1 MAIADDIKQ
10 LRKQLGLTQEQLGQK
25 LGVAGRVVRRWEG
38 KVHHPDPKYLLG
50 LASLAADAGLP
61 LLATSFQSA
70 LIRDLGLIEREM
82 SHASFDVPTR
92 QIIDHGRHLRYN
104 EPCGPP
110 RGMLLVVRHGK
121 EETSFLQAVFHAL
134 RGLRSKDENE
144 RGRARA
150 ALKQLA
156 QAMGVEV

>member
-1 MAIADDIKQ
+1 MGIADDIKQ
-10 LRKQLGLTQEQLGQK
+10 LRKELRLTQEQLGQK

-38 KVHHPDPKYLLG
+38 RVHHPDPKYLLG

-61 LLATSFQSA
+61 LLATSFRSA
-70 LIRDLGLIEREM
+70 LIHDLGLIEREM

-92 QIIDHGRHLRYN
+92 EVIDHERRFKYN

-110 RGMLLVVRHGK
+110 RGMLLIVRHGR
-121 EETSFLQAVFHAL
+121 EETSFLEAVFYAFLKL
-134 RGLRSKDENE
+134 RDKDESE
-144 RGRARA
+144 RERARA

-156 QAMGVEV
+156 EAMGVQI